1 MPCCT
6 LLYPLTPL
14 QRLAP
19 ETNAYALAL
28 TRAASSQPAISAPQV
43 ITQWVEAKRNKD
55 FATADRLRKEL
66 RDAGIDPDG
75 TRANVDTGFNRN
87 PTKGAGGDAW

>member
-14 QRLAP
+14 
-19 ETNAYALAL
+19 TAYALAL
-28 TRAASSQPAISAPQV
+28 TRAATSHPAISPPQV
-43 ITQWVEAKRNKD
+43 IAQWVEAKRNKD